1 MGVTVPTAAAP
12 SLRARR
18 RPARRDRAL
27 WTCVGIFALIVLA
40 AVTAPLWW
48 HASPTDTDPL
58 AALQGPAWAH
68 PMGTDQVGR
77 DMLAR
82 VLGGARISLLAASSV
97 ALVGGSLGALLGI
110 AAGLGGRLLD
120 GGLMRIFDAM
130 LAFPPVI
137 FAMAVTLGIGVGLAT
152 ACVGVALSAVPY
164 VARVV
169 RSDVLRVR
177 NAGHVEAAHALG
189 VPPAQIVRRHV
200 VPHVLPTALVQIAS
214 LFSFSIVAI
223 AALGF
228 IGLGAQIPTPEWGT
242 TITEGSALVL
252 VGKWWVSTFPG
263 LCLLIVTAAS
273 AVIAERIR
281 VRLDPRNRSGR
292 ALP

>member
-1 MGVTVPTAAAP
+1 MGVTVPTTATP
-12 SLRARR
+12 LVSARR
-18 RPARRDRAL
+18 VLPRRDRAL
-27 WTCVGIFALIVLA
+27 WGCVGIFALLVLL

-48 HASPTDTDPL
+48 HASPTDADPL
-58 AALQGPAWAH
+58 AALQAPTWAH
-68 PMGTDQVGR
+68 PMGTDAVGR
-77 DMLAR
+77 DGLAR
-82 VLGGARISLLAASSV
+82 WLGGARISLLAASSV

-120 GGLMRIFDAM
+120 GTLMRLFDAM

-137 FAMAVTLGIGVGLAT
+137 FAMAVTLGIGVGLVT

-177 NAGHVEAAHALG
+177 SAGFVEASHALG
-189 VPPAQIVRRHV
+189 VSPGQIVRRHV

-242 TITEGSALVL
+242 TITDGSALVL

-263 LCLLIVTAAS
+263 IGLLVVTAAS
-273 AVIAERIR
+273 AVIADRIR
-281 VRLDPRNRSGR
+281 VRLDPRDHTGR
-292 ALP
+292 VLP

>member
-1 MGVTVPTAAAP
+1 MEAAGATVALSQARLG
-12 SLRARR
+12 SRARL
-18 RPARRDRAL
+18 DRAL
-27 WTCVGIFALIVLA
+27 WISIAAVAAIVLL

-48 HASPTDTDPL
+48 THSPTSTEPL
-58 AALQGPAWAH
+58 IALQAPSWTH
-68 PMGTDQVGR
+68 PMGTDAVGR

-82 VLGGARISLLAASSV
+82 VLGGARISLLAAASV
-97 ALVGGSLGALLGI
+97 SLVGGSIGALLGI
-110 AAGLGGRLLD
+110 VAGLGGRIVD
-120 GGLMRIFDAM
+120 GVLMRVFDAM

-137 FAMAVTLGIGVGLAT
+137 FAMAVTLGIGVGLVT

-164 VARVV
+164 GARVV

-177 NAGHVEAAHALG
+177 SAGHVEAAHALG
-189 VPPAQIVRRHV
+189 VPPTRIVRGHV
-200 VPHVLPTALVQIAS
+200 VPHVLPTILVQLAS

-242 TITEGSALVL
+242 TITDGSPLVL

-263 LCLLIVTAAS
+263 IGLLIITAAS

-281 VRLDPRNRSGR
+281 VRLDPRAETRR
-292 ALP
+292 PLL